1 MNENAKPNGLKQALN
16 WPTVVLILLSGSA
29 NLFVTD
35 RGTRE
40 LSYEQQEALGK
51 IRELYANLDDFEA
64 RQKHVLDNQNTM
76 MRSDSEVIK
85 EIHTIVKQFQ
95 ETKH

>member
-35 RGTRE
+35 KSQRE
-40 LSYEQQEALGK
+40 LSYEQHEALGK
-51 IRELYANLDDFEA
+51 IRELHANLDDFET
-64 RQKHVLDNQNTM
+64 RQKHMIDNQNTM

-85 EIHTIVKQFQ
+85 EIHAIVKRVE
-95 ETKH
+95 ETKR